1 MTEILVKF
9 VASFLHDVAKVNCD
23 FWSQVLELLHTLHMG
38 SNSRLPKISHYNEF
52 LQACVKM
59 KRARSAL
66 SEEKLNSCRHYFTGT
81 IHILLEHNF
90 SHFRPGLDF
99 LFLEKNELT
108 SSLKVQLLNFEMSL
122 WCLQIYQKKQW
133 FF

>member
-1 MTEILVKF
+1 M
-9 VASFLHDVAKVNCD
+9 
-23 FWSQVLELLHTLHMG
+23 LLHFCTMLQKYIVIFDHNVYSRSPRITTYIMG

-108 SSLKVQLLNFEMSL
+108 SSLKVQSL
-122 WCLQIYQKKQW
+122 WCLQIYQKNND
-133 FF
+133 FFKDFCPSL